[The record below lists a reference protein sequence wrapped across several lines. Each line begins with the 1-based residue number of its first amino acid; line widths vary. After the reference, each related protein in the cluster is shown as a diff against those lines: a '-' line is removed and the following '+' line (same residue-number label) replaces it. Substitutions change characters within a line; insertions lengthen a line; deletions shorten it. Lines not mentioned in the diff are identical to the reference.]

1 MSGRKGS
8 YDRYPDQDGN
18 GHQGY
23 DDQGLERAK
32 RAADSSSNCQP
43 LSGATEPFFYP
54 FLIEFVLIGATAFMS
69 MWQAIG
75 EDADSHPDG
84 KKNFRSKPQPIVFL
98 AGLDFSHTRWGV
110 IFGGPI
116 VLGSLAVSVG
126 LRLVSTD
133 GDQDPHTREVV
144 KKIQYSV
151 LDLTGIIAIIIGF
164 TKIYGLPEKTEKQN
178 HTLDVCLLRFGL
190 FFNFLFFLF
199 TSALTVAPNLRC
211 TGDNGQEETLAANSL
226 HLLNGIVSIVYCVL
240 NVLFIELLLHKTI
253 EEGDTQKPGRQ
264 VVTFLILLNLTVW
277 SAGRTATGARRRR
290 CTRRPTSEDAR
301 GAAGSRVS

>member
-1 MSGRKGS
+1 
-8 YDRYPDQDGN
+8 
-18 GHQGY
+18 
-23 DDQGLERAK
+23 
-32 RAADSSSNCQP
+32 
-43 LSGATEPFFYP
+43 
-54 FLIEFVLIGATAFMS
+54 MS

-75 EDADSHPDG
+75 DDADSHPDG

-98 AGLDFSHTRWGV
+98 AGLDFSHTRWSYPLIGPHHRPHHYRCPHHQHHRHQRQV
-110 IFGGPI
+110 GRHLRGTDRSRKSRSVCRTPTRLHRWRPRPSHQGGGEKGRLEICCIFN
-116 VLGSLAVSVG
+116 
-126 LRLVSTD
+126 
-133 GDQDPHTREVV
+133 HV
-144 KKIQYSV
+144 KVPQIQYSV
-151 LDLTGIIAIIIGF
+151 LDVSGIIAIIIGF

-264 VVTFLILLNLTVW
+264 V
-277 SAGRTATGARRRR
+277 G
-290 CTRRPTSEDAR
+290 
-301 GAAGSRVS
+301 